1 MASPLRR
8 SALALGLAVASVA
21 GCAAPRSLPAGHGED
36 AARETL
42 SRFARDV
49 QERRWQ
55 DAYAL
60 LAARW
65 RAAYTPSR
73 LAADWDGAGPIG
85 REESERVLALLAAG
99 VSLLPEGGLERLS
112 LPVGTGRRAVVVLED
127 GGWRVDALE

>member
-8 SALALGLAVASVA
+8 SALALGLTVAAAAV
-21 GCAAPRSLPAGHGED
+21 GCAENRSLPAGHGED

-60 LAARW
+60 LSARW

-99 VSLLPEGGLERLS
+99 VSLVPEGGRLA